1 MAKWILGH
9 NVPGYSPETEP
20 YLVDGILYAV
30 EALIDEVSRVVDTL
44 DSTRFDVEGFDVP
57 SAGDHY
63 NQADLERH
71 LRIVIGDMVDS
82 GAASVY
88 MTEPDREHDLGVIYW
103 MHRASSEEIREWEEE
118 EARDFLADHVQVI
131 NVTEGWK

>member
-9 NVPGYSPETEP
+9 NVPGYSPDTDNI

-103 MHRASSEEIREWEEE
+103 MHRATTEDIKEWS
-118 EARDFLADHVQVI
+118 DSD
-131 NVTEGWK
+131 N